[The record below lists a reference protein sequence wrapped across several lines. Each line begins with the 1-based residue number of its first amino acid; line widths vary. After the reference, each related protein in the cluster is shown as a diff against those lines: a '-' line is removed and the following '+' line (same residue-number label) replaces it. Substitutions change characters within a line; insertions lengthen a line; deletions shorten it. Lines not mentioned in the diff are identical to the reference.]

1 MKINHGNYNI
11 GFLGND
17 NQGLKIGQMIKG
29 KIQQILN
36 DVLLIEME
44 NGKLVEA
51 KSTIPIEAQKNDILK
66 FRIKAIDENQIMIQ
80 PITEEVKEKGAIDTA
95 ENKIVNLLE
104 SLNVKSGKEEIE
116 LVKKLIVNEIP
127 VNKEILDNI
136 IQSKGSFEKIE
147 TLLNNKPN
155 SVTQNMITKDIR
167 EVLKTLLKL
176 EVHTKENEYNEFQKV
191 KELGIKSSNGLE
203 TQKNIME
210 KEHQKLFDHK
220 TVHSNI
226 NIQDMNFE
234 KIIFLLKNN
243 LKMNMLNMTNINNIL
258 LKDFTITKEID
269 QLIEVLYENKETAHL
284 GKSLE
289 QIFSKLKD
297 MILEK
302 KFEPGE
308 MIKEIHV
315 KLELVKQSI
324 ENISSKEQGDAL
336 KNIANLKNSLDFVSK
351 INQFQTY
358 FQMPIFFNDERK
370 NLELYISKDDK
381 NRKKINPKDVKILV
395 ALDTKTMDK
404 VQVLIGIK
412 DKNITCNFKV
422 TTDETKKMLLA
433 FENDLKEALKL
444 LDFKGISMKYVVGNS
459 ENNMIGQELTKKEI
473 DEKIR
478 FIDLKV

>member
-1 MKINHGNYNI
+1 MKINHGNYNL

-17 NQGLKIGQMIKG
+17 KQTLKIGQMIKG
-29 KIQQILN
+29 RIQQILN

-44 NGKLVEA
+44 NGKLLEA
-51 KSTIPIEAQKNDILK
+51 KSNIPIEAQKNDVLK
-66 FRIKAIDENQIMIQ
+66 FQVKSIDENQILIQ
-80 PITEEVKEKGAIDTA
+80 PIIEELREKGEISTA
-95 ENKIVNLLE
+95 EKKIINLLE
-104 SLNVKSGKEEIE
+104 SLNVKSGQEEVE

-127 VNKEILDNI
+127 VSKEILNNI
-136 IQSKGSFEKIE
+136 IQSKGSFEIME
-147 TLLNNKPN
+147 TLLNNKTN
-155 SVTQNMITKDIR
+155 SLTEDMVTENIQK
-167 EVLKTLLKL
+167 VLKNLLKV
-176 EVHTKENEYNEFQKV
+176 EGHTKGDEYREPENV
-191 KELGIKSSNGLE
+191 KKLGIKDAGLLE

-210 KEHQKLFDHK
+210 NGKQKLSHDK
-220 TVHSNI
+220 IVHSNI
-226 NIQDMNFE
+226 NIHDMNFE

-243 LKMNMLNMTNINNIL
+243 LKVNMLNITNVNNIL
-258 LKDFTITKEID
+258 LKDFTITKEMD

-284 GKSLE
+284 GKGLE

-308 MIKEIHV
+308 MIKEMHV

-324 ENISSKEQGDAL
+324 ENINSKEQGDAL
-336 KNIANLKNSLDFVSK
+336 NNIANLKNSLDFMSK

-358 FQMPIFFNDERK
+358 FQIPIFLNDERR

-404 VQVLIGIK
+404 VQVLIEIK

-422 TTDETKKMLLA
+422 TTDETKKKLIA
-433 FENDLKEALKL
+433 FEKDLKEVLTG
-444 LDFKGISMKYVVGNS
+444 LDFKGMNMKYSVGNVG
-459 ENNMIGQELTKKEI
+459 NNILEEDLTKKQV
-473 DEKIR
+473 DKKIR